1 WALESLRGLRSAGLA
16 IAGGRRLGNWLSL
29 HQGRAQWKRTVA
41 PAAKEVWRRAQA
53 SMEAPGW

>member
-1 WALESLRGLRSAGLA
+1 LRGLRSAGLA

-41 PAAKEVWRRAQA
+41 PAAKEVWGRAQA
-53 SMEAPGW
+53 SMEASGW